1 MPTPADELAGGVL
14 PDTVNGLPLHALSVH
29 STVVLVPLAAVLGVL
44 FAVPRL
50 REWARWPL
58 ALVGPGAA
66 VSTWVSL
73 QSGERLERALT
84 QNGLGEETL
93 ALIERHEELAE
104 QLEWMVIVYAV
115 IAVAAALLVDRGGAR
130 RTAGTESPAGRTAG
144 SSSAGSRSAG
154 SSALALVFSVLLVVG
169 AVAVGLQTY
178 RVGDAGAQAVWNP
191 TGEADYSPD

>member
-1 MPTPADELAGGVL
+1 VPPPANELAGGVL

-29 STVVLVPLAAVLGVL
+29 ATVVLVPLAAVLGVM
-44 FAVPRL
+44 FAIPRL

-66 VSTWVSL
+66 VATWVSI
-73 QSGERLERALT
+73 QSGERLEHFLSA
-84 QNGLGEETL
+84 NGVSEQTM
-93 ALIERHEELAE
+93 ALIERHAELAE

-115 IAVAAALLVDRGGAR
+115 IALAAALLVDRGATGH
-130 RTAGTESPAGRTAG
+130 TAGDESPARTAV
-144 SSSAGSRSAG
+144 G

-169 AVAVGLQTY
+169 AVAVGVQTY

-191 TGEADYSPD
+191 TGQTDYSTD